1 MACGGQTV
9 TYDYRLYGW
18 RLRSERP
25 LPFLR
30 PDTTGGGADVSPA
43 GADILVRFAPVPL
56 PAEEAERARPVIDVL
71 ADGRILLQTPEGVR
85 LLVEGGRLVTV
96 DTGAGLTDA
105 ELHSYVS
112 GPAASALCHQRGQP
126 PLHAAVLAIGGV
138 GVAVA
143 GDSGVGKSTTARAL
157 IQRGARLLTDD
168 QAVID
173 PASGLVHPGYPS
185 LKLWTASAQV
195 FGDPMEP
202 DLRVRRDLAKFHM
215 PQLHVFQSDPVPL
228 AAVLVLR
235 PEPERTDPALERL
248 PRPEAAA
255 LLHRVIHRRETA
267 AALDGGRAAFR
278 WATALA
284 QRTPV
289 HVLRRPQDLGRLD
302 ALCAVIEGVVRPGDG
317 QTG

>member
-1 MACGGQTV
+1 M

-30 PDTTGGGADVSPA
+30 PDDGGPVTETADSDV
-43 GADILVRFAPVPL
+43 IMVRFAPVPL
-56 PAEEAERARPVIDVL
+56 PEGVVERSRPAIDVL
-71 ADGRILLQTPEGVR
+71 ADGRILLQTPDGVR
-85 LLVEGGRLVTV
+85 LLVEAGRLVTV
-96 DTGAGLTDA
+96 DTGPGGLTDA

-126 PLHAAVLAIGGV
+126 PLHAAVLAIDGV

-185 LKLWTASAQV
+185 LKLWTASAEV
-195 FGDPMEP
+195 FGDAMEQ

-215 PQLHVFQSDPVPL
+215 PQLHVFQSEPVPL

-235 PEPERTDPALERL
+235 PEPGRTAPALEQL
-248 PRPEAAA
+248 TRPEAAA
-255 LLHRVIHRRETA
+255 LLHRVIHRRESA

-289 HVLRRPQDLGRLD
+289 HLLRRPQDLGRLD
-302 ALCAVIEGVVRPGDG
+302 ALCTVIEGVVRAGGG
-317 QTG
+317 QAG